1 MSHDA
6 SEGAAKGLEE
16 LLRTAGRLQAE
27 VARVRD
33 ELERR
38 RVEGESG
45 GGLVRCA
52 VSGAGDVLSLSIDPA
67 LVAMTP
73 ALVAM
78 TPAKGSPADDAASL
92 KMIEDLV
99 VAAVNQAIGRARE
112 LAQQEMARVTGGM
125 PMPPGLLGG

>member
-1 MSHDA
+1 MTDG
-6 SEGAAKGLEE
+6 GAPKSIEE

-27 VARVRD
+27 AARVRD

-45 GGLVRCA
+45 GGMVRCA
-52 VSGAGDVLSLSIDPA
+52 VSGAGDLLSLAIDPA

-73 ALVAM
+73 GKGD
-78 TPAKGSPADDAASL
+78 PAAEAASV

-99 VAAVNQAIGRARE
+99 VAAVNQALGRARE
-112 LAQQEMARVTGGM
+112 LAQQEMARLTGGL
-125 PMPPGLLGG
+125 PMPPGLFGS

>member
-1 MSHDA
+1 MNHDPTD
-6 SEGAAKGLEE
+6 GTPKGLEE

-27 VARVRD
+27 VSRMRD

-38 RVEGESG
+38 RVDGESG
-45 GGLVRCA
+45 GGLVRCT
-52 VSGAGDVLSLSIDPA
+52 VSGAGDLLSVTIDPA
-67 LVAMTP
+67 LA
-73 ALVAM
+73 AM
-78 TPAKGSPADDAASL
+78 TPAKGSPAGDAAGL

-112 LAQQEMARVTGGM
+112 LAQQEMARVTGGL

>member
-1 MSHDA
+1 MSHDPSDGA
-6 SEGAAKGLEE
+6 SKGFEE

-27 VARVRD
+27 VSRVRD
-33 ELERR
+33 ELEHR

-52 VSGAGDVLSLSIDPA
+52 VSGTGDVLALTIDPA
-67 LVAMTP
+67 LVAM
-73 ALVAM
+73 A
-78 TPAKGSPADDAASL
+78 PAKGSPADEAAGL

-112 LAQQEMARVTGGM
+112 VAQQEMARVTGGL
-125 PMPPGLLGG
+125 PMPPGLPGS

>member
-1 MSHDA
+1 MSQEPRDPHDP
-6 SEGAAKGLEE
+6 GDGTAKGLEE

-52 VSGAGDVLSLSIDPA
+52 VSGAGDVLSLTID
-67 LVAMTP
+67 P

-78 TPAKGSPADDAASL
+78 TPAKGSPADEAASL
-92 KMIEDLV
+92 KMVEDLV

-112 LAQQEMARVTGGM
+112 LAQQEMARVTGGL
-125 PMPPGLLGG
+125 PMPPGLMGG